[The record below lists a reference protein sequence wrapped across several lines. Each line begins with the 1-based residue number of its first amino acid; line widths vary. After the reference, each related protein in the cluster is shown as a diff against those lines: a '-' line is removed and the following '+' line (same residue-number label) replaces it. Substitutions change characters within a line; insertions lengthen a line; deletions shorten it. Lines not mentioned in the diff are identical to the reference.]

1 MSKPP
6 SPWQNTP
13 PLAERSLAAIAR
25 LSSVLRAARWQAA
38 GAEGLNPAQADALE
52 LLASRPEGMRLKA
65 LAEQLAVSAA
75 SASDTVSAL
84 VAKGLVEKR
93 ADARDGRALALHL
106 TRGGRASLRRVGKGG
121 GFMLDALGALPD
133 SQAEALY
140 AALLALIGGLQ
151 RDARF
156 PPLRCCLSCR
166 HFQPARHADPAA
178 PHHCA
183 LVDAPLS
190 PALLRVDCA
199 EHEEAGAAV
208 LSARLSALV

>member
-1 MSKPP
+1 MDSTPA
-6 SPWQNTP
+6 PWQDTP

-25 LSSVLRAARWQAA
+25 LASVLRAARWQAA
-38 GAEGLNPAQADALE
+38 GGEGLNPAQADALE

-106 TRGGRASLRRVGKGG
+106 TRSGRATLRRVAKGS
-121 GFMLDALGALPD
+121 GFLVDALAGLPAA
-133 SQAEALY
+133 QGEALY
-140 AALLALIGGLQ
+140 AALLAVIGGLQ

-166 HFQPARHADPAA
+166 HFQPARHANAA
-178 PHHCA
+178 VPHHCA
-183 LVDAPLS
+183 LVDAPL
-190 PALLRVDCA
+190 PATLLRIDCA
-199 EHEEAGAAV
+199 EHEEAGAST
-208 LSARLSALV
+208 LSARLAALR

>member
-1 MSKPP
+1 MELTDQA
-6 SPWQNTP
+6 WRDTP
-13 PLAERSLAAIAR
+13 ALAERTLTAVAR
-25 LSSVLRAARWQAA
+25 LASVLRAARWQAA

-52 LLASRPEGMRLKA
+52 LLASRRGGMRLKA

-93 ADARDGRALALHL
+93 ADAADARALALHL
-106 TRGGRASLRRVGKGG
+106 TRSGRAVLRRVGQGS
-121 GFMLDALGALPD
+121 GFLVDALAALPAA
-133 SQAEALY
+133 QGEALY
-140 AALLALIGGLQ
+140 AALLAVIGGLQ

-166 HFQPARHADPAA
+166 HFQPGRHADTAA

-183 LVDAPLS
+183 LVDAPL
-190 PALLRVDCA
+190 PLALLRLDCPDHVDL
-199 EHEEAGAAV
+199 GAPV
-208 LSARLSALV
+208 LSARLSVLG